1 VTLHLVRIPVD
12 PRGLSA
18 FAVAHGLSDD
28 DGGYA
33 LHCALRTRFGVA
45 APQPFRFLPEHRRGP
60 HLLGYA
66 GDNAALADAAAL
78 PVADPLLNGVF
89 AGPPEVQPMP
99 AGWREGA
106 RYRFE
111 VRVRPVVRFGG
122 RVRAARAERP
132 GAWQNRAG
140 EVDAFV
146 AACERAGAVEDG
158 GAPVTREAVYLDW
171 LARRLEGAAV
181 LEAAEHS
188 LLRRS
193 RARRSVHGKGGG
205 PAPEGKPR
213 TRLAE
218 GPDVVMAGT
227 LAVADLSAFAGLLA
241 RGVGRHA
248 AFGYGMLLLSAPGR
262 AG

>member
-1 VTLHLVRIPVD
+1 VTLHLVRIPVAM
-12 PRGLSA
+12 RGLSA
-18 FAVAHGLSDD
+18 FAVGSNLADD

-33 LHCALRTRFGVA
+33 LHCALRARFGAA
-45 APQPFRFLPEHRRGP
+45 APQPFRFLPEHRGGA

-66 GDNAALADAAAL
+66 VDAGALEDAAAL
-78 PVADPLLNGVF
+78 PVADPLLAPVF
-89 AGPPEVQPMP
+89 AGPPAVQPMP
-99 AGWREGA
+99 DAWREGA

-111 VRVRPVVRFGG
+111 VRARPVVRFGG

-146 AACERAGAVEDG
+146 AACERAGEDV
-158 GAPVTREAVYLDW
+158 PVDREAVYLDW
-171 LARRLEGAAV
+171 LGRRIEGAAT
-181 LEAAEHS
+181 LEAAELH

-193 RARRSVHGKGGG
+193 RTRRSLHAKAGG
-205 PAPEGKPR
+205 PAAGKPR
-213 TRLAE
+213 TRLTE
-218 GPDVVMAGT
+218 GPDVVLAGT
-227 LAVADLSAFAGLLA
+227 LAVADAGAFAALLA

-262 AG
+262 P